1 MITKNIGISLGS
13 DNTYIYVQK
22 ENKII
27 NFKTILAIDISINE
41 IVEVGEKAIILSEKG
56 PSNIILKR
64 PIKKGKI
71 EDIDLTQRMLM
82 KVFKEHNIKNSI
94 TNPNVLLAYDN
105 NYNEVEKSAFIETI
119 SGLGVKNIFT
129 MDSTKLIAIGI
140 GINTSKAEGNMI
152 VDIGYELTK
161 IGVLSLNNVIEYK
174 YIDIGSNTFDNDIS
188 DFLRKKYKITISN
201 NQIEKLKQN
210 INKDN
215 ISIKGKNIITGLP
228 KSLTIDKDEVLSCL
242 KNSIINIIEE
252 IKNLLGKISPE
263 IFNDIS
269 NKGIVI
275 TGGGSM
281 LKGLREK
288 IEEELH
294 IPILETVTPQENII
308 KGIKEVIDNDITQA
322 NKI

>member
-1 MITKNIGISLGS
+1 
-13 DNTYIYVQK
+13 
-22 ENKII
+22 
-27 NFKTILAIDISINE
+27 
-41 IVEVGEKAIILSEKG
+41 
-56 PSNIILKR
+56 
-64 PIKKGKI
+64 
-71 EDIDLTQRMLM
+71 
-82 KVFKEHNIKNSI
+82 
-94 TNPNVLLAYDN
+94 
-105 NYNEVEKSAFIETI
+105 
-119 SGLGVKNIFT
+119 
-129 MDSTKLIAIGI
+129 
-140 GINTSKAEGNMI
+140 GNMI

-210 INKDN
+210 INNDN
-215 ISIKGKNIITGLP
+215 INIKGKNIITGLP